1 MEFIII
7 ILVLI
12 IVDIVLRIIFS
23 FNMKS
28 LKDIGKDE
36 YLDNETSKYPE
47 NIDICKYY
55 LKKLDNQSV
64 KIEEN
69 KNSNSTLYLVSSNK
83 IFIADLKDS
92 YTRIQTIAHECLHSV
107 QNKKLLWFN
116 FIFSNIFLLYFIII
130 FMLELFNVLPYK
142 MMFLGILSIFGLVY
156 YSVRMYLEN
165 DAMINAKFL
174 ARDYMQDVKI
184 SDEADIDKIF
194 IKYTELN
201 DIGIKGV
208 NFKFIENVLFKVLLF
223 SIVCLF

>member
-12 IVDIVLRIIFS
+12 IIDLALRIIFS

-28 LKDIGKDE
+28 LKDMGNDE

-55 LKKLDNQSV
+55 LKKLDNESV

-69 KNSNSTLYLVSSNK
+69 KNSNSTLYLVASNK

-107 QNKKLLWFN
+107 QDKKLLWLN

-130 FMLELFNVLPYK
+130 FILELFNVLPYK

-165 DAMINAKFL
+165 DAMIKAKFL
-174 ARDYMQDVKI
+174 AKEYMEDINI
-184 SDEADIDKIF
+184 SNKDDIDKIVKKF
-194 IKYTELN
+194 EKLN
-201 DIGIKGV
+201 DIGIKCT
-208 NFKFIENVLFKVLLF
+208 NFKFMENIFLKILLF

>member
-1 MEFIII
+1 MG
-7 ILVLI
+7 
-12 IVDIVLRIIFS
+12 
-23 FNMKS
+23 N
-28 LKDIGKDE
+28 DE

-55 LKKLDNQSV
+55 LKKLDNESV

-69 KNSNSTLYLVSSNK
+69 KNSNSTLYLVASNK

-107 QNKKLLWFN
+107 QDKKLLWLN

-130 FMLELFNVLPYK
+130 FILELFNVLPYK

-165 DAMINAKFL
+165 DAMIKAKFL
-174 ARDYMQDVKI
+174 AKEYMEDINI
-184 SDEADIDKIF
+184 SNKDDIDKIVKKF
-194 IKYTELN
+194 EKLN
-201 DIGIKGV
+201 DIGIKCT
-208 NFKFIENVLFKVLLF
+208 NFKFMENIFLKILLF

>member
-12 IVDIVLRIIFS
+12 IIDVALRIIFS

-28 LKDIGKDE
+28 LKDIGNDE

-55 LKKLDNQSV
+55 LKKLDNESV

-69 KNSNSTLYLVSSNK
+69 KNSNSTLYLVASNK

-107 QNKKLLWFN
+107 QDKKLLWLN

-130 FMLELFNVLPYK
+130 FILELFNVLPYK

-165 DAMINAKFL
+165 DAMIKAKFL
-174 ARDYMQDVKI
+174 AKEYMEDINI
-184 SDEADIDKIF
+184 SNKDDIDKIVKKF
-194 IKYTELN
+194 EKLN
-201 DIGIKGV
+201 DIGIKCT
-208 NFKFIENVLFKVLLF
+208 NFKFMENIFLKILLF